1 MKKKICLYLV
11 CVLSICLLGC
21 GQEKGMK
28 NTDNLKKVVKELFR
42 PISDEEYQ
50 KFQNDSDTFSSSG
63 WLSERFKD
71 AMTEEAYNTF
81 LETGTYQIMLLSYEK
96 GCNIEI
102 KKMEIKEKKDYDE
115 FYVKLHIIDKNGDNE
130 NLEVTGTAQFDENG
144 KVRYFHINNI
154 DKLVEMLK
162 K

>member
-1 MKKKICLYLV
+1 MKKKFFLYLV

-81 LETGTYQIMLLSYEK
+81 LETGTYQIMLLSYEN
-96 GCNIEI
+96 GGNIKI
-102 KKMEIKEKKDYDE
+102 KKMEIEEKKDYDE
-115 FYVKLHIIDKNGDNE
+115 FYVKLHITSKNGDNE
-130 NLEVTGTAQFDENG
+130 NLEVTGTAQFDDNG
-144 KVRYFHINNI
+144 KVRYFTLNSM
-154 DKLVEMLK
+154 DKLAGMLK

>member
-1 MKKKICLYLV
+1 MKKKIFLYLF

-42 PISDEEYQ
+42 SISDEEYQ

-81 LETGTYQIMLLSYEK
+81 LETGTYQIMILSYEK
-96 GCNIEI
+96 GCNTEIE
-102 KKMEIKEKKDYDE
+102 KTEVKEKKGYDE
-115 FYVKLHIIDKNGDNE
+115 FYVKLHITDKNGDNE
-130 NLEVTGTAQFDENG
+130 NLEVTGTAQFDDSG

-154 DKLVEMLK
+154 DKLVEILK
-162 K
+162 E